1 MRGKGMGIEMTEYS
15 ELRLLSGIR
24 SPKDLGGLSE
34 QELNEL
40 ADEIRRYLVSTVS
53 RTGGHLASNLGVVE
67 MTIALNRVFDFSND
81 RIVFDVGH
89 QSYVHKLLTGRAE
102 RFDTLRKRGGIS
114 GVPKTNESVYDA
126 FNTGH
131 SSTSVSAAIGIM
143 RADAIKGVRRS
154 VVAFIGDG
162 ALTGGMA
169 YEALDDV
176 GQQKLPLIVVL
187 NDNEM
192 SISGNVGGM
201 SRHLAKMRSARG
213 YRSFKKG
220 FSKLLKHIPL
230 IGNWLSSKFE
240 GLKNRIKYFIL
251 PNVLFEELG
260 FTYLGPIDGHDI
272 KSLTEVF
279 ELAKQMDKPVVIHA
293 ITHKGKGYE
302 PAEKNPEKFHGI
314 GKFDE
319 STGESKSSHGNSS
332 IFAETL
338 CEIAEENENVVA
350 ITAAMASGTGLDLFK
365 QKFPERFF
373 DVGIAEQH
381 AVTMAAGMATAGIL
395 PVFCVYSSFLQRG
408 FDQLA
413 HDVCL
418 QGLKVIF
425 GIDRAGLVGA
435 DGETH
440 HGIYDISYLM
450 TLPGMTVLSPSSK
463 EELRAAL
470 RWAVKYCEG
479 PCAIRYNRG
488 VLPDRA
494 MEGRYDD
501 FLSWECI
508 KPFRSVCVAATGR
521 VLENAIKAC
530 EGLNVGLWNAR
541 SIRPMDEEALE
552 KLSHAHYLITVEDGI
567 KNDGFGAQAAAYM
580 SEHGSGTQVVPIGVP
595 NRVIEQGTVSEQDDE
610 CGLSAERI
618 RETIV
623 SYMGGIYA

>member
-1 MRGKGMGIEMTEYS
+1 MAEYS
-15 ELRLLSGIR
+15 DLKILNKIE
-24 SPKDLGGLSE
+24 SPKDIRSLSAA
-34 QELNEL
+34 ELDSL
-40 ADEIRRYLVSTVS
+40 AEEIRRYLVTTVS

-67 MTIALNRVFDFSND
+67 MTIALHRVFDFETD
-81 RIVFDVGH
+81 RLVFDVGH
-89 QSYVHKLLTGRAE
+89 QSYVHKLLTGRAKD
-102 RFDTLRKRGGIS
+102 FPTLRSRGGVS
-114 GVPKTNESVYDA
+114 GFPKTNESIYDA

-131 SSTSVSAAIGIM
+131 SSTSISAAIGMM
-143 RADAIKGVRRS
+143 RADKMNGVKRS
-154 VVAFIGDG
+154 VVALIGDG

-220 FSKLLKHIPL
+220 FSMALKHIPL
-230 IGNWLSSKFE
+230 IGNWLSDRFE
-240 GLKNRIKYFIL
+240 HLKNRIKYFIL

-272 KSLTEVF
+272 DALTAVF
-279 ELAKQMDKPVVIHA
+279 KYARSMDKPVVIHA
-293 ITHKGKGYE
+293 LTHKGKGYA

-319 STGESKSSHGNSS
+319 QTGETKASFGNSAV
-332 IFAETL
+332 FAEEL
-338 CEIAEENENVVA
+338 CSIARDNPKVAA
-350 ITAAMASGTGLDLFK
+350 ITAAMASGTGLDAFK
-365 QKFPERFF
+365 REFPDRFF

-381 AVTMAAGMATAGIL
+381 AVTMAAGMAIAGTV

-408 FDQLA
+408 FDQLL

-418 QGLKVIF
+418 QDLKVVF

-440 HGIYDISYLM
+440 HGIYDISYLN
-450 TLPGMTVLSPSSK
+450 TLPNMKVLSPSSVQ
-463 EELRAAL
+463 ELRACL
-470 RWAVKYCEG
+470 DWAVNENDS

-488 VLPDRA
+488 KLPERE
-494 MEGRYDD
+494 MSGEIP
-501 FLSWECI
+501 SWECI

-521 VLENAIKAC
+521 LVSTAIAAC
-530 EGLNVGLWNAR
+530 EDLNVGLYNAR
-541 SIRPMDEEALE
+541 SLRPMDEAALE
-552 KLSHAHYLITVEDGI
+552 KISHAHYVITVEDGVV
-567 KNDGFGAQAAAYM
+567 NDGFGTQVAAYLA
-580 SEHGSGTQVVPIGVP
+580 GIGAGTKVVSIGVP
-595 NRVIEQGTVSEQDDE
+595 NRIIEQGSVAEQDEE
-610 CGLSAERI
+610 CGLSVQGLRQ
-618 RETIV
+618 TIMQ
-623 SYMGGIYA
+623 YMGGIYD

>member
-1 MRGKGMGIEMTEYS
+1 MAEYS
-15 ELRLLSGIR
+15 DLKILNKIE
-24 SPKDLGGLSE
+24 SPKDIRSLSAA
-34 QELNEL
+34 ELDSL
-40 ADEIRRYLVSTVS
+40 AEEIRRYLVTTVS

-67 MTIALNRVFDFSND
+67 MTIALHRVFDFETD
-81 RIVFDVGH
+81 RLVFDVGH
-89 QSYVHKLLTGRAE
+89 QSYVHKLLTGRAKD
-102 RFDTLRKRGGIS
+102 FPTLRSRGGVS
-114 GVPKTNESVYDA
+114 GFPKTNESIYDA

-131 SSTSVSAAIGIM
+131 SSTSISAAIGMM
-143 RADAIKGVRRS
+143 RADKMNGVNRS
-154 VVAFIGDG
+154 VVALIGDG

-220 FSKLLKHIPL
+220 FSRALKHIPL
-230 IGNWLSSKFE
+230 IGNWLSDRFE
-240 GLKNRIKYFIL
+240 HLKNRIKYFIL

-272 KSLTEVF
+272 DALTAVF
-279 ELAKQMDKPVVIHA
+279 KYARSMDKPVVIHA
-293 ITHKGKGYE
+293 LTHKGKGYA

-319 STGESKSSHGNSS
+319 QTGETKASFGNSAV
-332 IFAETL
+332 FAEEL
-338 CEIAEENENVVA
+338 CSIARDNPKVAA
-350 ITAAMASGTGLDLFK
+350 ITAAMASGTGLDAFK
-365 QKFPERFF
+365 REFPDRFF

-381 AVTMAAGMATAGIL
+381 AVTMAAGMAIAGTV

-408 FDQLA
+408 FDQLL

-418 QGLKVIF
+418 QDLKVVF

-440 HGIYDISYLM
+440 HGIYDISYLN
-450 TLPGMTVLSPSSK
+450 TLPNMKVLSPSSVQ
-463 EELRAAL
+463 ELRACL
-470 RWAVKYCEG
+470 DWAVNENDS

-488 VLPDRA
+488 KLPERE
-494 MEGRYDD
+494 MSGEIP
-501 FLSWECI
+501 SWECI

-521 VLENAIKAC
+521 LVSTAIAAC
-530 EGLNVGLWNAR
+530 EDLNVGLYNAR
-541 SIRPMDEEALE
+541 SLRPMDEAALE
-552 KLSHAHYLITVEDGI
+552 KISHAHYVITVEDGVV
-567 KNDGFGAQAAAYM
+567 NDGFGTQVAAYLA
-580 SEHGSGTQVVPIGVP
+580 GIGAGTKVVSIGVP
-595 NRVIEQGTVSEQDDE
+595 NRIIEQGSVAEQDEE
-610 CGLSAERI
+610 CGLSVQGLRQ
-618 RETIV
+618 TIMQ
-623 SYMGGIYA
+623 YMGGIYD

>member
-1 MRGKGMGIEMTEYS
+1 MAEYS
-15 ELRLLSGIR
+15 DLKILNKIE
-24 SPKDLGGLSE
+24 SPKDIRSLSAA
-34 QELNEL
+34 ELDSL
-40 ADEIRRYLVSTVS
+40 AEEIRRYLVTTVS

-67 MTIALNRVFDFSND
+67 MTIALHRVFDFETD
-81 RIVFDVGH
+81 RLVFDVGH
-89 QSYVHKLLTGRAE
+89 QSYVHKLLTGRAKD
-102 RFDTLRKRGGIS
+102 FPTLRSRGGVS
-114 GVPKTNESVYDA
+114 GFPKTNESIYDA

-131 SSTSVSAAIGIM
+131 SSTSISAAIGMM
-143 RADAIKGVRRS
+143 RADKMNGVKRS
-154 VVAFIGDG
+154 VVALIGDG

-220 FSKLLKHIPL
+220 FSRALKHIPL
-230 IGNWLSSKFE
+230 IGNWLSDRFE
-240 GLKNRIKYFIL
+240 HLKNRIKYFIL

-272 KSLTEVF
+272 DALTAVF
-279 ELAKQMDKPVVIHA
+279 KYARSMDKPVVIHA
-293 ITHKGKGYE
+293 LTHKGKGYA

-319 STGESKSSHGNSS
+319 QTGETKASFGNSAV
-332 IFAETL
+332 FAEEL
-338 CEIAEENENVVA
+338 CSIARDNPKVAA
-350 ITAAMASGTGLDLFK
+350 ITAAMASGTGLDAFK
-365 QKFPERFF
+365 REFPDRFF

-381 AVTMAAGMATAGIL
+381 AVTMAAGMAIAGTV

-408 FDQLA
+408 FDQLL

-418 QGLKVIF
+418 QDLKVVF

-440 HGIYDISYLM
+440 HGIYDISYLN
-450 TLPGMTVLSPSSK
+450 TLPNMKVLSPSSVQ
-463 EELRAAL
+463 ELRACL
-470 RWAVKYCEG
+470 DWAVNENDS

-488 VLPDRA
+488 KLPERE
-494 MEGRYDD
+494 MSGEIP
-501 FLSWECI
+501 SWECI

-521 VLENAIKAC
+521 LVSTAIAAC
-530 EGLNVGLWNAR
+530 EDLNVGLYNAR
-541 SIRPMDEEALE
+541 SLRPMDEAALE
-552 KLSHAHYLITVEDGI
+552 KISHAHYVITVEDGVV
-567 KNDGFGAQAAAYM
+567 NDGFGTQVAAYLA
-580 SEHGSGTQVVPIGVP
+580 GIGAGTKVVSVGVP
-595 NRVIEQGTVSEQDDE
+595 NRIIEQGSVAEQDEE
-610 CGLSAERI
+610 CGLSVQGLRQ
-618 RETIV
+618 TIMQ
-623 SYMGGIYA
+623 YMGGIYD

>member
-1 MRGKGMGIEMTEYS
+1 MAEYS
-15 ELRLLSGIR
+15 DLKILNKIE
-24 SPKDLGGLSE
+24 SPKDLKALSPA
-34 QELNEL
+34 ELRAL
-40 ADEIRRYLVSTVS
+40 AEEIRRYLVTTVS

-67 MTIALNRVFDFSND
+67 MTIALHRVFDFETD
-81 RIVFDVGH
+81 RLVFDVGH
-89 QSYVHKLLTGRAE
+89 QSYVYKLLTGRAKD
-102 RFDTLRKRGGIS
+102 FPTLRSRGGVS
-114 GVPKTNESVYDA
+114 GFPKTNESIYDA

-131 SSTSVSAAIGIM
+131 SSTSISAAIGMM
-143 RADAIKGVRRS
+143 RADKMNGVNRS
-154 VVAFIGDG
+154 VVALIGDG

-220 FSKLLKHIPL
+220 FSRALKHIPL
-230 IGNWLSSKFE
+230 IGNWLSDRFE
-240 GLKNRIKYFIL
+240 HLKNRIKYFIL

-272 KSLTEVF
+272 DALTAVF
-279 ELAKQMDKPVVIHA
+279 KYARSMDKPVVIHA
-293 ITHKGKGYE
+293 LTHKGKGYA

-319 STGESKSSHGNSS
+319 QTGETKASFGNSAV
-332 IFAETL
+332 FAEEL
-338 CEIAEENENVVA
+338 CSIARDNPKVAA
-350 ITAAMASGTGLDLFK
+350 ITAAMASGTGLDAFK
-365 QKFPERFF
+365 REFPDRFF

-381 AVTMAAGMATAGIL
+381 AVTMAAGMAIAGTV

-408 FDQLA
+408 FDQLL

-418 QGLKVIF
+418 QDLKVVF

-440 HGIYDISYLM
+440 HGIYDISYLN
-450 TLPGMTVLSPSSK
+450 TLPNMKVLSPSSVQ
-463 EELRAAL
+463 ELRACL
-470 RWAVKYCEG
+470 DWAVNENDS

-488 VLPDRA
+488 KLPERE
-494 MEGRYDD
+494 MSGEIP
-501 FLSWECI
+501 SWECI

-521 VLENAIKAC
+521 LVSTAIAAC
-530 EGLNVGLWNAR
+530 EDLNVGLYNAR
-541 SIRPMDEEALE
+541 SLRPMDEAALE
-552 KLSHAHYLITVEDGI
+552 KISHAHYVITVEDGVV
-567 KNDGFGAQAAAYM
+567 NDGFGTQVAAYLA
-580 SEHGSGTQVVPIGVP
+580 GIGAGTKVVSIGVP
-595 NRVIEQGTVSEQDDE
+595 NRIIEQGSVAEQDEE
-610 CGLSAERI
+610 CGLSVQGLRQ
-618 RETIV
+618 TIMQ
-623 SYMGGIYA
+623 YMGGIYD

>member
-1 MRGKGMGIEMTEYS
+1 MAEYS
-15 ELRLLSGIR
+15 DLKILNRIE
-24 SPKDLGGLSE
+24 SPKDLKALSPT
-34 QELNEL
+34 ELGAL
-40 ADEIRRYLVSTVS
+40 AEEIRRYLVTTVS

-67 MTIALNRVFDFSND
+67 MTIALHRVFDFETD
-81 RIVFDVGH
+81 RLVFDVGH
-89 QSYVHKLLTGRAE
+89 QSYVHKLLTGRAKD
-102 RFDTLRKRGGIS
+102 FSTLRSRGGVS
-114 GVPKTNESVYDA
+114 GFPKTNESKYDA

-131 SSTSVSAAIGIM
+131 SSTSISAAIGMM
-143 RADAIKGVRRS
+143 RADKLNGVKRS
-154 VVAFIGDG
+154 VVALIGDG

-220 FSKLLKHIPL
+220 FSRALKHIPL
-230 IGNWLSSKFE
+230 IGNWLSDRFE
-240 GLKNRIKYFIL
+240 HLKNRIKYFIL

-272 KSLTEVF
+272 DALTAVF
-279 ELAKQMDKPVVIHA
+279 NYARSMDKPVVIHA
-293 ITHKGKGYE
+293 LTHKGKGYA

-319 STGESKSSHGNSS
+319 QTGETSASFGNSA
-332 IFAETL
+332 IFADEL
-338 CEIAEENENVVA
+338 CSIARENKKVVA
-350 ITAAMASGTGLDLFK
+350 ITAAMASGTGLDAFK
-365 QKFPERFF
+365 KEFPERFF

-381 AVTMAAGMATAGIL
+381 AVTMAAGMAIAGTV

-408 FDQLA
+408 FDQLL

-418 QGLKVIF
+418 QDLKVVF

-440 HGIYDISYLM
+440 HGIYDISYLN
-450 TLPGMTVLSPSSK
+450 TLPNMKVLSPSSVQ
-463 EELRAAL
+463 ELRACL
-470 RWAVKYCEG
+470 DWAVNENDS

-488 VLPDRA
+488 RLPERE
-494 MEGRYDD
+494 MTGSVS
-501 FLSWECI
+501 SWECI

-521 VLENAIKAC
+521 LVSTAIAAC
-530 EGLNVGLWNAR
+530 EDLNVGLYNAR
-541 SIRPMDEEALE
+541 SLRPMDEAALE
-552 KLSHAHYLITVEDGI
+552 KISHAHYVITVEDGVV
-567 KNDGFGAQAAAYM
+567 NDGFGTQVAAYLA
-580 SEHGSGTQVVPIGVP
+580 GIGAGTKVICAGVP
-595 NRVIEQGTVSEQDDE
+595 NRIIEQGSVAEQDEE
-610 CGLSAERI
+610 CGLSVQALRQ
-618 RETIV
+618 TILQ
-623 SYMGGIYA
+623 YMGGIYD

>member
-1 MRGKGMGIEMTEYS
+1 MAEYS
-15 ELRLLSGIR
+15 DLKILNKIE
-24 SPKDLGGLSE
+24 SPKDIRSLSAA
-34 QELNEL
+34 ELDSL
-40 ADEIRRYLVSTVS
+40 AEEIRRYLVTTVS

-67 MTIALNRVFDFSND
+67 MTIALHRVFDFETD
-81 RIVFDVGH
+81 RLVFDVGH
-89 QSYVHKLLTGRAE
+89 QSYVHKLLTGRAKD
-102 RFDTLRKRGGIS
+102 FPTLRSRGGVS
-114 GVPKTNESVYDA
+114 GFPKTNESIYDA

-131 SSTSVSAAIGIM
+131 SSTSISAAIGMM
-143 RADAIKGVRRS
+143 RADKMNGVKRS
-154 VVAFIGDG
+154 VVALIGDG

-220 FSKLLKHIPL
+220 FSRALKHIPL
-230 IGNWLSSKFE
+230 IGNWLSDRFE
-240 GLKNRIKYFIL
+240 HLKNRIKYFIL

-272 KSLTEVF
+272 DALTAVF
-279 ELAKQMDKPVVIHA
+279 KYARSMDKPVVIHA
-293 ITHKGKGYE
+293 LTHKGKGYA

-319 STGESKSSHGNSS
+319 QTGETKASFGNSAV
-332 IFAETL
+332 FAEEL
-338 CEIAEENENVVA
+338 CSIARDNPKVAA
-350 ITAAMASGTGLDLFK
+350 ITAAMASGTGLDAFK
-365 QKFPERFF
+365 REFPDRFF

-381 AVTMAAGMATAGIL
+381 AVTMAAGMAIAGTV

-408 FDQLA
+408 FDQLL

-418 QGLKVIF
+418 QDLKVVF

-440 HGIYDISYLM
+440 HGIYDISYLN
-450 TLPGMTVLSPSSK
+450 TLPNMKVLSPSSVQ
-463 EELRAAL
+463 ELRACL
-470 RWAVKYCEG
+470 DWAVNENDS

-488 VLPDRA
+488 KLPERE
-494 MEGRYDD
+494 MSGEIP
-501 FLSWECI
+501 SWECI

-521 VLENAIKAC
+521 LVSTAIAAC
-530 EGLNVGLWNAR
+530 EDLNVGLYNAR
-541 SIRPMDEEALE
+541 SLRPMDEAALE
-552 KLSHAHYLITVEDGI
+552 KISHAHYVITVEDGVV
-567 KNDGFGAQAAAYM
+567 NDGFGTQVAAYLA
-580 SEHGSGTQVVPIGVP
+580 GIGAGTKVVSIGVP
-595 NRVIEQGTVSEQDDE
+595 NRIIEQGSVAEQDEE
-610 CGLSAERI
+610 CGLSVQGLRQ
-618 RETIV
+618 TIMQ
-623 SYMGGIYA
+623 YMGGIYD

>member
-1 MRGKGMGIEMTEYS
+1 MAEYS
-15 ELRLLSGIR
+15 DLKILNKIE
-24 SPKDLGGLSE
+24 SPKDLKALSPA
-34 QELNEL
+34 ELRAL
-40 ADEIRRYLVSTVS
+40 AEEIRRYLVTTVS

-67 MTIALNRVFDFSND
+67 MTIALHRVFDFETD
-81 RIVFDVGH
+81 RLVFDVGH
-89 QSYVHKLLTGRAE
+89 QSYVHKLLTGRAKD
-102 RFDTLRKRGGIS
+102 FPTLRSRGGVS
-114 GVPKTNESVYDA
+114 GFPKTNESIYDA

-131 SSTSVSAAIGIM
+131 SSTSISAAIGMM
-143 RADAIKGVRRS
+143 RADKMNGVKRS
-154 VVAFIGDG
+154 VVALIGDG

-220 FSKLLKHIPL
+220 FSRALKHIPL
-230 IGNWLSSKFE
+230 IGNWLSDRFE
-240 GLKNRIKYFIL
+240 HLKNRIKYFIL

-272 KSLTEVF
+272 DALTAVF
-279 ELAKQMDKPVVIHA
+279 KYARSMDKPVVIHA
-293 ITHKGKGYE
+293 LTHKGKGYA

-319 STGESKSSHGNSS
+319 QTGETKASFGNSAV
-332 IFAETL
+332 FAEEL
-338 CEIAEENENVVA
+338 CSIARDNPKVAA
-350 ITAAMASGTGLDLFK
+350 ITAAMASGTGLDAFK
-365 QKFPERFF
+365 REFPDRFF

-381 AVTMAAGMATAGIL
+381 AVTMAAGMAIAGTV

-408 FDQLA
+408 FDQLL

-418 QGLKVIF
+418 QDLKVVF

-440 HGIYDISYLM
+440 HGIYDISYLN
-450 TLPGMTVLSPSSK
+450 TLPNMKVLSPSSVQ
-463 EELRAAL
+463 ELRACL
-470 RWAVKYCEG
+470 DWAVNENDS

-488 VLPDRA
+488 KLPERE
-494 MEGRYDD
+494 MSGEIP
-501 FLSWECI
+501 SWECI

-521 VLENAIKAC
+521 LVSTAIAAC
-530 EGLNVGLWNAR
+530 EDLNVGLYNAR
-541 SIRPMDEEALE
+541 SLRPMDEAALE
-552 KLSHAHYLITVEDGI
+552 KISHAHYVITVEDGVV
-567 KNDGFGAQAAAYM
+567 NDGFGTQVAAYLA
-580 SEHGSGTQVVPIGVP
+580 GIGAGTKVVSIGVP
-595 NRVIEQGTVSEQDDE
+595 NRIIEQGTVAEQDEE
-610 CGLSAERI
+610 CGLSVQGLRQ
-618 RETIV
+618 TILQ
-623 SYMGGIYA
+623 YMGGIYD

>member
-1 MRGKGMGIEMTEYS
+1 MAEYS
-15 ELRLLSGIR
+15 DLKILNKIE
-24 SPKDLGGLSE
+24 SPKDIRSLSAA
-34 QELNEL
+34 ELDSL
-40 ADEIRRYLVSTVS
+40 AEEIRRYLVTTVS

-67 MTIALNRVFDFSND
+67 MTIALHRVFDFETD
-81 RIVFDVGH
+81 RLVFDVGH
-89 QSYVHKLLTGRAE
+89 QSYVHKLLTGRAKD
-102 RFDTLRKRGGIS
+102 FPTLRSRGGVS
-114 GVPKTNESVYDA
+114 GFPKTNESIYDA

-131 SSTSVSAAIGIM
+131 SSTSISAAIGMM
-143 RADAIKGVRRS
+143 RADKMNGVKRS
-154 VVAFIGDG
+154 VVALIGDG

-220 FSKLLKHIPL
+220 FSRALKHIPL
-230 IGNWLSSKFE
+230 IGNWLSDRFE
-240 GLKNRIKYFIL
+240 HLKNRIKYFIL

-272 KSLTEVF
+272 DALTAVF
-279 ELAKQMDKPVVIHA
+279 KYARSMDKPVVIHA
-293 ITHKGKGYE
+293 LTHKGKGYA

-319 STGESKSSHGNSS
+319 QTGETKASFGNSAV
-332 IFAETL
+332 FAEEL
-338 CEIAEENENVVA
+338 CSIARDNPKVAA
-350 ITAAMASGTGLDLFK
+350 ITAAMASGTGLDAFK
-365 QKFPERFF
+365 REFPDRFF

-381 AVTMAAGMATAGIL
+381 AVTMAAGMAIAGTV

-408 FDQLA
+408 FDQLL

-418 QGLKVIF
+418 QDLKVVF

-440 HGIYDISYLM
+440 HGIYDISYLN
-450 TLPGMTVLSPSSK
+450 TLPNMKVLSPSSVQ
-463 EELRAAL
+463 ELRACL
-470 RWAVKYCEG
+470 DWAVNENDS

-488 VLPDRA
+488 KLPERE
-494 MEGRYDD
+494 MSGEIP
-501 FLSWECI
+501 SWECI

-521 VLENAIKAC
+521 LVSTAIAAC
-530 EGLNVGLWNAR
+530 EDLNVGLYNAR
-541 SIRPMDEEALE
+541 SLRPMDEAALE
-552 KLSHAHYLITVEDGI
+552 KISHAHYVITVEDGI
-567 KNDGFGAQAAAYM
+567 VNDGFGTQVAAYLA
-580 SEHGSGTQVVPIGVP
+580 GIGAGTKVVSIGVP
-595 NRVIEQGTVSEQDDE
+595 NRIIEQGSVAEQDEE
-610 CGLSAERI
+610 CGLSVQGLRQ
-618 RETIV
+618 TIMQ
-623 SYMGGIYA
+623 YMGGIYD

>member
-1 MRGKGMGIEMTEYS
+1 MAEYS
-15 ELRLLSGIR
+15 DLKILNKIE
-24 SPKDLGGLSE
+24 SPKDIRSLSAA
-34 QELNEL
+34 ELDSL
-40 ADEIRRYLVSTVS
+40 AEEIRRYLVTTVS

-67 MTIALNRVFDFSND
+67 MTIALHRVFDFETD
-81 RIVFDVGH
+81 RLVFDVGH
-89 QSYVHKLLTGRAE
+89 QSYVHKLLTGRAKD
-102 RFDTLRKRGGIS
+102 FPTLRSRGGVS
-114 GVPKTNESVYDA
+114 GFPKTNESIYDA

-131 SSTSVSAAIGIM
+131 SSTSISAAIGMM
-143 RADAIKGVRRS
+143 RADKMNGVKRS
-154 VVAFIGDG
+154 VVALIGDG

-220 FSKLLKHIPL
+220 FSRALKHIPL
-230 IGNWLSSKFE
+230 IGNWLSDRFE
-240 GLKNRIKYFIL
+240 HLKNRIKYFIL

-272 KSLTEVF
+272 DALTAVF
-279 ELAKQMDKPVVIHA
+279 KYARSMDKPVVIHA
-293 ITHKGKGYE
+293 LTHKGKGYA

-319 STGESKSSHGNSS
+319 QTGETKASFGNSAV
-332 IFAETL
+332 FAEEL
-338 CEIAEENENVVA
+338 CSIARDNPKVAA
-350 ITAAMASGTGLDLFK
+350 ITAAMASGTGLDAFK
-365 QKFPERFF
+365 REFPDRFF

-381 AVTMAAGMATAGIL
+381 AVTMAAGMAIAGTV

-408 FDQLA
+408 FDQLL

-418 QGLKVIF
+418 QDLKVVF

-440 HGIYDISYLM
+440 HGIYDISYLN
-450 TLPGMTVLSPSSK
+450 TLPNMKVLSPSSVQ
-463 EELRAAL
+463 ELRACL
-470 RWAVKYCEG
+470 DWAVNENDS

-488 VLPDRA
+488 KLPERE
-494 MEGRYDD
+494 MSGEIP
-501 FLSWECI
+501 SWECI

-521 VLENAIKAC
+521 LVSTAIAAC
-530 EGLNVGLWNAR
+530 EDLNVGLYNAR
-541 SIRPMDEEALE
+541 SLRPMDEAALE
-552 KLSHAHYLITVEDGI
+552 KISHAHYVITVEDGVV
-567 KNDGFGAQAAAYM
+567 NDGFGTQVAAYLA
-580 SEHGSGTQVVPIGVP
+580 GIGVGTKVVSVGVP
-595 NRVIEQGTVSEQDDE
+595 NRIIEQGTVAEQDEE
-610 CGLSAERI
+610 CGLSVQGLRQ
-618 RETIV
+618 TIMQ
-623 SYMGGIYA
+623 YMGGIYD

>member
-1 MRGKGMGIEMTEYS
+1 MAEYS
-15 ELRLLSGIR
+15 DLKILNKIE
-24 SPKDLGGLSE
+24 SPKDLKALSPA
-34 QELNEL
+34 ELSAL
-40 ADEIRRYLVSTVS
+40 AEEIRRYLVTTVS

-67 MTIALNRVFDFSND
+67 MTIALHRVFDFETD
-81 RIVFDVGH
+81 RLVFDVGH
-89 QSYVHKLLTGRAE
+89 QSYVHKLLTGRAKD
-102 RFDTLRKRGGIS
+102 FPTLRSRGGVS
-114 GVPKTNESVYDA
+114 GFPKTNESIYDA

-131 SSTSVSAAIGIM
+131 SSTSISAAIGMM
-143 RADAIKGVRRS
+143 RADKMNGVKRS
-154 VVAFIGDG
+154 VVALIGDG

-220 FSKLLKHIPL
+220 FSRALKHIPL
-230 IGNWLSSKFE
+230 IGNWLSDRFE
-240 GLKNRIKYFIL
+240 HLKNRIKYFIL

-272 KSLTEVF
+272 DALTAVF
-279 ELAKQMDKPVVIHA
+279 KYARSMDKPVVIHA
-293 ITHKGKGYE
+293 LTHKGKGYA

-319 STGESKSSHGNSS
+319 QTGETKASFGNSAV
-332 IFAETL
+332 FAEEL
-338 CEIAEENENVVA
+338 CSIARDNPKVAA
-350 ITAAMASGTGLDLFK
+350 ITAAMASGTGLDAFK
-365 QKFPERFF
+365 REFPDRFF

-381 AVTMAAGMATAGIL
+381 AVTMAAGMAIAGTV

-408 FDQLA
+408 FDQLL

-418 QGLKVIF
+418 QDLKVVF

-440 HGIYDISYLM
+440 HGIYDISYLN
-450 TLPGMTVLSPSSK
+450 TLPNMKVLSPSSVQ
-463 EELRAAL
+463 ELRACL
-470 RWAVKYCEG
+470 DWAVNENDS

-488 VLPDRA
+488 KLPERE
-494 MEGRYDD
+494 MSGEIP
-501 FLSWECI
+501 SWECI

-521 VLENAIKAC
+521 LVSTAIAAC
-530 EGLNVGLWNAR
+530 EDLNVGLYNAR
-541 SIRPMDEEALE
+541 SLRPMDEAALE
-552 KLSHAHYLITVEDGI
+552 KISHAHYVITVEDGVV
-567 KNDGFGAQAAAYM
+567 NDGFGTQVAAYLA
-580 SEHGSGTQVVPIGVP
+580 GIGAGTKVVSIGVP
-595 NRVIEQGTVSEQDDE
+595 NRIIEQGSVAEQDEE
-610 CGLSAERI
+610 CGLSVQGLRQ
-618 RETIV
+618 TIMQ
-623 SYMGGIYA
+623 YMGGIYD

>member
-1 MRGKGMGIEMTEYS
+1 MAEYS
-15 ELRLLSGIR
+15 DLKILNKIE
-24 SPKDLGGLSE
+24 SPKDIRSLSAA
-34 QELNEL
+34 ELDSL
-40 ADEIRRYLVSTVS
+40 AEEIRRYLVTTVS

-67 MTIALNRVFDFSND
+67 MTIALHRVFDFETD
-81 RIVFDVGH
+81 RLVFDVGH
-89 QSYVHKLLTGRAE
+89 QSYVHKLLTGRAKD
-102 RFDTLRKRGGIS
+102 FPTLRSRGGVS
-114 GVPKTNESVYDA
+114 GFPKTNESIYDA

-131 SSTSVSAAIGIM
+131 SSTSISAAIGMM
-143 RADAIKGVRRS
+143 RADKMNGVKRS
-154 VVAFIGDG
+154 VVALIGDG

-220 FSKLLKHIPL
+220 FSRALKHIPL
-230 IGNWLSSKFE
+230 IGNWLSDRFE
-240 GLKNRIKYFIL
+240 HLKNRIKYFIL

-272 KSLTEVF
+272 DALTAVF
-279 ELAKQMDKPVVIHA
+279 KYARSMDKPVVIHA
-293 ITHKGKGYE
+293 LTHKGKGYA

-319 STGESKSSHGNSS
+319 QTGETKASFGNSAL
-332 IFAETL
+332 FAEEL
-338 CEIAEENENVVA
+338 CSIARDNPKVAA
-350 ITAAMASGTGLDLFK
+350 ITAAMASGTGLDAFK
-365 QKFPERFF
+365 REFPDRFF

-381 AVTMAAGMATAGIL
+381 AVTMAAGMAIAGTV

-408 FDQLA
+408 FDQLL

-418 QGLKVIF
+418 QDLKVVF

-440 HGIYDISYLM
+440 HGIYDISYLN
-450 TLPGMTVLSPSSK
+450 TLPNMKVLSPSSVQ
-463 EELRAAL
+463 ELRACL
-470 RWAVKYCEG
+470 DWAVNENDS

-488 VLPDRA
+488 KLPERE
-494 MEGRYDD
+494 MSGEIP
-501 FLSWECI
+501 SWECI

-521 VLENAIKAC
+521 LVSTAIAAC
-530 EGLNVGLWNAR
+530 EDLNVGLYNAR
-541 SIRPMDEEALE
+541 SLRPMDEAALE
-552 KLSHAHYLITVEDGI
+552 KISHAHYVITVEDGVV
-567 KNDGFGAQAAAYM
+567 NDGFGTQVAAYLA
-580 SEHGSGTQVVPIGVP
+580 GFGAGTKVVSVGVP
-595 NRVIEQGTVSEQDDE
+595 NRIIEQGSVAEQDEE
-610 CGLSAERI
+610 CGLSVQGLRQ
-618 RETIV
+618 TIMQ
-623 SYMGGIYA
+623 YMGGIYD